1 MTKTSNHE
9 RKLMLLDTSS
19 AFWTVLL
26 LDDSASRACHVSEK
40 YTIPLDGA
48 FGCPHV
54 HPLCTKRYVSTRDH
68 KTFFPYFSGRA
79 NSISQQST
87 ADSIWNFQTISSDQL
102 CQFVPLVT
110 AFLKPVTKFRHRPI
124 FILFFIHF

>member
-1 MTKTSNHE
+1 
-9 RKLMLLDTSS
+9 MLLDTSS

-87 ADSIWNFQTISSDQL
+87 AVTVKSAENLDISPSQQKIPKCVFKKMLVLIAIWRFLMENVQVKVYSSAIKIIWD
-102 CQFVPLVT
+102 
-110 AFLKPVTKFRHRPI
+110 
-124 FILFFIHF
+124 